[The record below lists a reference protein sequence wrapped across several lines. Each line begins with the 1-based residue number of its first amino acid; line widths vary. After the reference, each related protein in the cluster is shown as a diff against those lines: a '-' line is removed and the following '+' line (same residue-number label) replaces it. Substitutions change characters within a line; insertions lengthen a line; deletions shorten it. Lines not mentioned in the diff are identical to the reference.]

1 MPQIEEFQKF
11 VDECYKEEPE
21 EQPPADSQLSA
32 KKRELHESA
41 EEEVN
46 TKKRELQKS
55 SQEEAEEASAKVP
68 RVQEDFSDESEEET
82 KKPRPR
88 RLVVSDSDDS

>member
-1 MPQIEEFQKF
+1 M
-11 VDECYKEEPE
+11 DECYKEESE
-21 EQPPADSQLSA
+21 EQPSAESQQSA
-32 KKRELHESA
+32 KKGELHESA

-55 SQEEAEEASAKVP
+55 SQEEAEEA
-68 RVQEDFSDESEEET
+68 